1 MTVLL
6 GCIADDF
13 TGGTDLSEV
22 LVKNGMRTV
31 QILGI
36 PDYELLLKMKENTD
50 AFVVS
55 LKIRTVPPQEAVSQ
69 ALAALAVLQE
79 VGCTQYFWKYCSTFD
94 STSKGNIGP
103 VADALQD
110 ALETKSSIVCPA
122 FPENGR
128 TIYQGHL
135 FVYDKLLHNTHM
147 RHHPL
152 TPMGES
158 NVKELLQK
166 QTSRPCGLLP
176 LQNIRKGLES
186 VKEHW
191 GDLIKNGISHVIAD
205 TVISEDLYLLGELC
219 ADHKL
224 ITGGSGIARGLPSNY
239 RKKGLLKEK
248 KESPLFEGKGVGI
261 VLAGSCSAVTL
272 DQIQSF
278 LAVYPGFMIEP
289 MKLISDQ
296 AHYKEAVKFAQDCLM
311 RREPCLIYSSAQPD
325 QITQIQKSLGREYAG
340 KIVESAFSNIA
351 LEMAEKGVRRFI
363 IAGGE
368 TAGAV
373 MSAFDIRAIKI
384 GKSIAPGV
392 PWVATLEENPLFF
405 ALKSGNFGA
414 PDFFLTALGLK

>member
-1 MTVLL
+1 MSVLL

-31 QILGI
+31 QILGL
-36 PDYELLLKMKENTD
+36 PDYELLLKLKENTD

-55 LKIRTVPPQEAVSQ
+55 LKIRTVPPREAVSK

-79 VGCTQYFWKYCSTFD
+79 IGCIQYFWKYCSTFD

-103 VADALQD
+103 VIDALQD
-110 ALETKSSIVCPA
+110 ALEIKASLVCPA

-128 TIYQGHL
+128 TTYQGHL
-135 FVYDKLLHNTHM
+135 FVYDKLLQNTHM

-152 TPMGES
+152 TPMRGS
-158 NVKELLQK
+158 DVKELLQK

-176 LQNIRKGLES
+176 LQDIRKGLNR
-186 VKEHW
+186 VKESW
-191 GDLIKNGISHVIAD
+191 GNLVEKGFSHIITDA
-205 TVISEDLYLLGELC
+205 VISEDLYLLGELC

-239 RKKGLLKEK
+239 RKKGLLKENK
-248 KESPLFEGKGVGI
+248 GSHLFEGEGAGI
-261 VLAGSCSAVTL
+261 ILAGSCSAITL
-272 DQIQSF
+272 EQIQSF

-289 MKLISDQ
+289 MKLVSDLV
-296 AHYKEAVKFAQDCLM
+296 HYKEALKFAQDCLI
-311 RREPCLIYSSAQPD
+311 RGQPCLIYSSAQPD
-325 QITQIQKSLGREYAG
+325 QITEIQNSLGRENAG
-340 KIVESAFSNIA
+340 KIVEDTFAKLA
-351 LEMAEKGVRRFI
+351 LEIAEKGIRRFV

-373 MSAFDIRAIKI
+373 MSAFNIKAIKI
-384 GKSIAPGV
+384 GRSIAPGV
-392 PWVATLEENPLFF
+392 PWVATLDDNPIFF